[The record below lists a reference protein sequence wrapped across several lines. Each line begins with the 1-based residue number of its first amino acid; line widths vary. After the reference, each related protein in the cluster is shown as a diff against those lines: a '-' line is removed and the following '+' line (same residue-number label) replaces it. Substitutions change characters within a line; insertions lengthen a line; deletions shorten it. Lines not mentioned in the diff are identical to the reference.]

1 MHQRLAT
8 RQPETVNSRADDFQY
23 SFGVFERRG
32 GCDQV
37 IAPRAEIFAIGA
49 VEVTLHRHVIDRDV
63 RIESKIAA
71 GKFEQVSQIREHVHG
86 L

>member
-1 MHQRLAT
+1 M
-8 RQPETVNSRADDFQY
+8 
-23 SFGVFERRG
+23 
-32 GCDQV
+32 